1 MTRLADE
8 LRLDGNAAGGLLAA
22 VFAFDVTRA
31 TTACEGC
38 GRSSVVGE
46 LMLYAV
52 EMGAV
57 LRCPGCD
64 HMMMCATDLG
74 GVVRLDMRGVKVLV
88 LPLPP
93 WSTSSSKGKGET
105 P

>member
-22 VFAFDVTRA
+22 VFAFDVTQA
-31 TTACEGC
+31 TTVCQGC
-38 GRSSVVGE
+38 DRPSFMGE
-46 LMLYAV
+46 LLLYAV

-64 HMMMCATDLG
+64 HMMVCATELR
-74 GVVRLDMRGVKVLV
+74 GVVRLDMRGVKILRTAVG
-88 LPLPP
+88 
-93 WSTSSSKGKGET
+93 TG
-105 P
+105 